1 MVLEISRRTGILLN
15 SIILF
20 FLAIFP
26 IIVIFVGIVF
36 LKQSGTLMAVIGWLL
51 TMLVAVIFY
60 NTSPA
65 VALYASASG
74 ILASFGI
81 SLMVLFTI
89 LQVTM
94 MDLTGAIRSISEY
107 IRSIAA
113 ERYEQIMILN
123 VGFWVV
129 PCFNRGYT
137 RHHAPTHYDGAWFLT
152 RCIRGPA
159 MSRI

>member
-1 MVLEISRRTGILLN
+1 MN

-113 ERYEQIMILN
+113 E
-123 VGFWVV
+123 GT
-129 PCFNRGYT
+129 NR
-137 RHHAPTHYDGAWFLT
+137 
-152 RCIRGPA
+152 
-159 MSRI
+159 S